1 MEKDVR
7 NNINHGLRDN
17 LPHCILRT
25 FGRKYFLFQWC
36 KEKIN
41 LLILLF
47 GNFRNKIMGEYFKII

>member
-1 MEKDVR
+1 MD
-7 NNINHGLRDN
+7 GLRDN
-17 LPHCILRT
+17 LLHCILRT